1 VLRCAFMRTAF
12 YIPKKFTF
20 PRKEVMEAQTEAK
33 PVVFITQPQ
42 VAEMLHHTIT
52 ATLRWWRHQ
61 NRGLRSIRV
70 GKRVLYRL
78 SDVEEWLSAQQAE
91 TARGGVR

>member
-1 VLRCAFMRTAF
+1 MDTQTAQ
-12 YIPKKFTF
+12 KTTF
-20 PRKEVMEAQTEAK
+20 LTQAEVAD
-33 PVVFITQPQ
+33 
-42 VAEMLHHTIT
+42 MLHQDTT

-61 NRGLRSIRV
+61 NCGPKSMRV

-78 SDVEEWLSAQQAE
+78 ADVETWLAAQEAA